1 MGKTEEWRTM
11 NRFEWMKKGVAHP
24 VLGLLLRI
32 YIGAIFVA
40 ASMYKINYP
49 GEFAET
55 IASYQI
61 VPFWGVHLMA
71 LILPW
76 TELIC
81 GLMLIL
87 GLRTRAAAF
96 LTGSM
101 LVVFSIAIVA
111 TLARGIPIGCGCF
124 TSVDEPLSWNTLLR
138 DLMWLAMTVQVFFF
152 PSALQ
157 LEDRLLLSLKEVD

>member
-1 MGKTEEWRTM
+1 M
-11 NRFEWMKKGVAHP
+11 NAVVWMKKAMAHP
-24 VLGLLLRI
+24 FLGLILRI
-32 YIGAIFVA
+32 YIGAIFIT

-71 LILPW
+71 LIMPW

-81 GLMLIL
+81 GLMLVL
-87 GLRTRAAAF
+87 GLRTRAATVLA
-96 LTGSM
+96 GSM
-101 LVVFSIAIVA
+101 LVVFCVAIVV

-124 TSVDEPLSWNTLLR
+124 TSVEDPLTWMTLFR
-138 DLMWLAMTVQVFFF
+138 DLLWLAMTVQIFWF

-157 LEDRLLLSLKEVD
+157 LEDWLLLSLKEVGR

>member
-1 MGKTEEWRTM
+1 M
-11 NRFEWMKKGVAHP
+11 NGSWVKKAAAHP
-24 VLGLLLRI
+24 VLGLVLRI
-32 YIGAIFVA
+32 YIGAVFIT

-61 VPFWGVHLMA
+61 VPFWGVNIMA
-71 LILPW
+71 LIMPW

-81 GLMLIL
+81 GMMLVL
-87 GLRTRAAAF
+87 GLRTRAMAVLA
-96 LTGSM
+96 GSM
-101 LVVFSIAIVA
+101 LVVFSVAIAA

-124 TSVDEPLSWNTLLR
+124 TSVEDPLSWSTLLR
-138 DLMWLAMTVQVFFF
+138 DLLWLAMTAQVIWF

-157 LEDRLLLSLKEVD
+157 LEDWLLLSLKEVDG